1 MIGRVAQHLYAL
13 VIFCRMLAWKNFE
26 IVVSGPKTISVR
38 NVLNDAREKLEFRDR
53 IIKLSMGFS
62 QMVVATSLQCYVY
75 QSVIAVMHRLY
86 KANVSSDRVELNC
99 NVFYVMFAEP
109 RTGTHQSSLN

>member
-1 MIGRVAQHLYAL
+1 
-13 VIFCRMLAWKNFE
+13 MLAWKNFE

-86 KANVSSDRVELNC
+86 KANVSSNDFELSC
-99 NVFYVMFAEP
+99 YVFYVNVCRAKNWNTPIIFELKEGSVTLAA
-109 RTGTHQSSLN
+109 QSEK